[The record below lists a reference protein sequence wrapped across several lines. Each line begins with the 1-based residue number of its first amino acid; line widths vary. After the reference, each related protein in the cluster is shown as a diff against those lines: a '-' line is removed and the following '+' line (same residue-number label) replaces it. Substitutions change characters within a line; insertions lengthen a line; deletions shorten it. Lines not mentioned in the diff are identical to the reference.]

1 MKNIIIIDSETTGL
15 DAKHDEILQLTI
27 LANNGN
33 VLFNEY
39 IRPLNHTEWP
49 EAEKIHHITYDMVK
63 DCAPI
68 TYHRKAIQQIL
79 DASDTIVGYNHS
91 FDMAFLENAG
101 IYSDA
106 KKNYDLML
114 EFSQLK
120 GDWDKTHNSY
130 KWYKLKECADYFG
143 YDWGS
148 DSAHNSLADCKAVLY
163 CYNKMLAGETK
174 EGGAKNKGQHPSA
187 FRANASPSK
196 VHFPKII
203 LAVPIAVLLIIGVI
217 LLLPRR
223 SPTPKRQRTTITA
236 STLQRV
242 LNISDLS
249 TVEFRYGSVAQAQD
263 NKGKT
268 KYYVTYNGTVQIGI
282 DFSEISKNIAID
294 SSTKT
299 VTVIIPEPKVIS
311 TNVNVDTLDY
321 IFMKDKYNTTG
332 LTDEALKLCRQDLKN
347 ELENTPEIFRIA
359 QENAETAVKQLLE
372 PWLKNV
378 DSEYTII
385 VK

>member
-1 MKNIIIIDSETTGL
+1 MKQVIIIDSETTGL
-15 DAKHDEILQLTI
+15 DAKQDEILQLTI
-27 LANNGN
+27 LSNNGD

-39 IRPLNHTEWP
+39 IRPLNHTKWP

-63 DCAPI
+63 DCAPLS
-68 TYHRKAIQQIL
+68 YHKKAIQQII
-79 DASDTIVGYNHS
+79 DSADTIVGYNHS
-91 FDMAFLENAG
+91 FDMAFLETAG

-120 GDWDKTHNSY
+120 GEWDKTHNSY

-148 DSAHNSLADCKAVLY
+148 DSSHNSLADCKAVLY

-174 EGGAKNKGQHPSA
+174 EGGKKNKSQHPSI
-187 FRANASPSK
+187 FRANASSSK

-294 SSTKT
+294 SSSS
-299 VTVIIPEPKVIS
+299 VHSGRAGSSPAS
-311 TNVNVDTLDY
+311 RTN
-321 IFMKDKYNTTG
+321 
-332 LTDEALKLCRQDLKN
+332 
-347 ELENTPEIFRIA
+347 
-359 QENAETAVKQLLE
+359 
-372 PWLKNV
+372 
-378 DSEYTII
+378 
-385 VK
+385 